1 MMGLQLPSVIL
12 LLLCICS
19 NASHNMQDVLSRDS
33 FPKGFVFGAASSA
46 YQYEGA
52 AREDGRQPSIWD
64 VYAHIPGK
72 IVDKS
77 TADVASDQYHRYKED
92 ISLLHSL
99 NADAYRLSIAWSR
112 MFPDGT
118 QHVNPKAIAH
128 YNDVIDALLT
138 KGLKPY
144 VTLFHW
150 DVPYALEKS
159 YGGFLSPQIVYD
171 FGVYAEACFKAFGDR
186 VKDWITLNEP
196 HAFAFYGYGVG
207 LLAPGRCSPEIGNC
221 TGGDSSTEPY
231 VVTHHLLLA
240 HAKATEIYTKRYKA
254 SQKGTIGI
262 TLDSKWLE
270 PVSNSKK
277 DKAAAERAMEFELG
291 CMLHPVTYGEYPPAM
306 TSKAGSRL
314 PKFTAE
320 QKKWLKGSC
329 DFIGINH
336 YFSVYVKDKPNNIR
350 VKGDLLSSPQTI
362 YQNAYYKDVDYAFLD
377 RKNGKLIGRNVNS
390 FFVVPFGIRKL
401 MSYIK
406 DNYRNPVIY
415 ITENG
420 ISDIT
425 NSSNTLAQQ
434 LDDQTRIDYLKAY
447 LTNLV
452 GAIRDGCRVQAY
464 FVWSF
469 LDNWEWISG
478 FTVRMGIIHI
488 QYDNN
493 LKRIPKKSA
502 HWYAKFLNKKH

>member
-128 YNDVIDALLT
+128 YNNVIDALLN

-159 YGGFLSPQIVYD
+159 YGGFLSPQIVVD

-231 VVTHHLLLA
+231 AVTHHLLLA

-270 PVSNSKK
+270 PVSSSKK

-390 FFVVPFGIRKL
+390 FFVVPFGIRKKNKNL
-401 MSYIK
+401 CCSSAQKSI
-406 DNYRNPVIY
+406 IC
-415 ITENG
+415 IAG

-502 HWYAKFLNKKH
+502 HWYAKFLKKKH

>member
-1 MMGLQLPSVIL
+1 
-12 LLLCICS
+12 
-19 NASHNMQDVLSRDS
+19 MQDVLSRDS

-159 YGGFLSPQIVYD
+159 YGGFLSPQIQRRGID

-362 YQNAYYKDVDYAFLD
+362 YQNAYYKD
-377 RKNGKLIGRNVNS
+377 LIGRNVNS

-415 ITENG
+415 ITENDQDRLFK
-420 ISDIT
+420 SVL
-425 NSSNTLAQQ
+425 NKPCRSNTVRL
-434 LDDQTRIDYLKAY
+434 ID
-447 LTNLV
+447 NL
-452 GAIRDGCRVQAY
+452 ISSFQSDYRRDGCRVQAY